1 NCRVDQIGPELPCV
15 WHKQVAFHVR
25 QSVFHFEK
33 LVTPVL
39 TWLILKTICS
49 IASAVRQGDQ
59 WVWVSGQPNEKP
71 TGKARVEEIHQ
82 DRADG

>member
-1 NCRVDQIGPELPCV
+1 
-15 WHKQVAFHVR
+15 
-25 QSVFHFEK
+25 
-33 LVTPVL
+33 VTPVL

-59 WVWVSGQPNEKP
+59 WVSGQSLHSVDSKELGLVMRYKWRQDRPNEKP